1 MPQATLRA
9 DPDAVALD
17 PAATALLL
25 IDDAPGAAAF
35 ALAGAVLTFL
45 GFMHGPE
52 VGVAVTPS
60 VALAYAVV
68 GGFLLACAR
77 LEWVE
82 RPAPAPAVAP
92 AE

>member
-1 MPQATLRA
+1 VPQATLQA
-9 DPDAVALD
+9 EPDAVPLD

-25 IDDAPGAAAF
+25 IDDALGAAAF
-35 ALAGAVLTFL
+35 ALAGAVLTFF

-60 VALAYAVV
+60 EALAYAVV
-68 GGFLLACAR
+68 GGFLVACAR
-77 LEWVE
+77 LEWVA